1 MGPES
6 AADCVL
12 QCSPARF
19 VLLQKASAFCVRGRI
34 LVLCILRL
42 FVLRILIATIL
53 CVLVVTVLCVLV
65 VTVLCVLLCL
75 ILAVGVGA
83 ILVFVRRVILVI
95 QDTHLLTTCS
105 MVCPEKNIR
114 NE

>member
-53 CVLVVTVLCVLV
+53 CVLVVTVLCVL
-65 VTVLCVLLCL
+65 LCL